1 MTLDVY
7 ISNQLQP
14 VLLFSYFRYNYHQFS
29 LTVTKS
35 SIITS
40 YAFQFIWELLFNYCL
55 LQYYYVVEQI
65 FSATFTRVYQI
76 NGIKGLPYP
85 RVHFTFIYRINEQ
98 SLAVYHELRRLTPHP
113 WHPFNGVVTNRTSRT
128 ICQRIHHTSREYYPH
143 DIASQIIFS
152 AFILALDTRNTTYS
166 YAILLYRFGARFF
179 QHHAPYHVCN
189 SVHLLGLYIVSSRV
203 TFAYD
208 QYHFI

>member
-1 MTLDVY
+1 MALGVH

-14 VLLFSYFRYNYHQFS
+14 VLLFSCFRYNYHQFS

-40 YAFQFIWELLFNYCL
+40 YAFQFIRELLFNYCL

-85 RVHFTFIYRINEQ
+85 CVHFTFIYRINEQ
-98 SLAVYHELRRLTPHP
+98 SLAVNNQTLLPHP
-113 WHPFNGVVTNRTSRT
+113 WHPLNGVVLNRTVRFWYSRQT
-128 ICQRIHHTSREYYPH
+128 HLVYPVWYYSH
-143 DIASQIIFS
+143 SIDVNIS

-166 YAILLYRFGARFF
+166 YLILLYRFGARFF

>member
-1 MTLDVY
+1 MALGVH
-7 ISNQLQP
+7 ISNRLQP
-14 VLLFSYFRYNYHQFS
+14 VLLFCCFRYNYHQFS

-85 RVHFTFIYRINEQ
+85 CVHFTFIYRINEQ
-98 SLAVYHELRRLTPHP
+98 SLAVSNQTLLPHP
-113 WHPFNGVVTNRTSRT
+113 WHPLNGVVLNRTVRFWCSRQTHLVYPVWYYSHSIDVFFRPLYQLWTLETLPTAVDTT
-128 ICQRIHHTSREYYPH
+128 IQVWSSVLPAPCTIPCMQFCSPTGPLYSFISCNVRI
-143 DIASQIIFS
+143 
-152 AFILALDTRNTTYS
+152 
-166 YAILLYRFGARFF
+166 
-179 QHHAPYHVCN
+179 
-189 SVHLLGLYIVSSRV
+189 
-203 TFAYD
+203 
-208 QYHFI
+208 

>member
-1 MTLDVY
+1 MALGVH
-7 ISNQLQP
+7 ISNRLQP
-14 VLLFSYFRYNYHQFS
+14 VLLFSYSRYNYHQFS

-85 RVHFTFIYRINEQ
+85 CVHFTFIYRINKK

-113 WHPFNGVVTNRTSRT
+113 WHPFNGVVLNRTARIYIVGIFT
-128 ICQRIHHTSREYYPH
+128 IYLSEYYSH
-143 DIASQIIFS
+143 DIVSQINFS

-166 YAILLYRFGARFF
+166 
-179 QHHAPYHVCN
+179 C
-189 SVHLLGLYIVSSRV
+189 
-203 TFAYD
+203 
-208 QYHFI
+208 

>member
-1 MTLDVY
+1 MALGVH

-14 VLLFSYFRYNYHQFS
+14 VLLFSYSRYNYHQFS

-65 FSATFTRVYQI
+65 FSATFARVYQI

-85 RVHFTFIYRINEQ
+85 CVHFTFIYRINEQ
-98 SLAVYHELRRLTPHP
+98 SLAVNNQTLLPRP
-113 WHPFNGVVTNRTSRT
+113 WHPLNGVVLNRTVRFWYSQQT
-128 ICQRIHHTSREYYPH
+128 HLVYSVWYYSHSIDVVFRP
-143 DIASQIIFS
+143 
-152 AFILALDTRNTTYS
+152 
-166 YAILLYRFGARFF
+166 LYQLWTLETLPTA
-179 QHHAPYHVCN
+179 
-189 SVHLLGLYIVSSRV
+189 
-203 TFAYD
+203 
-208 QYHFI
+208 